1 MGIGRAKQS
10 CMEDGEVAAWS
21 IEPLGLQYRRTSG
34 GPDFESR
41 IQQCGDPLDCFA
53 LARKKDEDSSKLAH
67 KGSYSANRN
76 RFHLASV
83 GLGREN
89 KCHAC
94 MRCPPSLNRSFMKS
108 RNQLKGVEIDIWQTR
123 QTPLS
128 KSN

>member
-1 MGIGRAKQS
+1 MGMGRAKQS

-21 IEPLGLQYRRTSG
+21 IGPLGLQHRRISG

-41 IQQCGDPLDCFA
+41 IQQCVDPLDCFA
-53 LARKKDEDSSKLAH
+53 PARKEDEDSFKLAH
-67 KGSYSANRN
+67 NRSCSANRN

-94 MRCPPSLNRSFMKS
+94 MRCSPSLNRS
-108 RNQLKGVEIDIWQTR
+108 
-123 QTPLS
+123 
-128 KSN
+128 